1 MVNNAQDKLFVVIP
15 VLNGWGYTQRCLAA
29 LDQSRYRHIQVIIV
43 DHGSTDETKTAL
55 PRDYPAVT
63 HILADS
69 ALWWAGAVN
78 VGLRAALQ
86 AGARQIMLL
95 NNDCCV
101 APDTIDILMR
111 AARQR
116 PDAVIA
122 PVQRDQ
128 ASGEVMSLSPDSLLW
143 AGFAGRRGGVVISEE
158 MRKQQIIP
166 VKLIAGG
173 RGVVIPVSVIEK
185 VGMLDEVNLPHYYAD
200 HDFYFRCR
208 RAGVPLYVAV
218 EADVLVDN
226 SKTSMA
232 EKPGQL
238 SFPEFIASLR
248 DRRSHRNLAAVGALF
263 RKHYPLRHL
272 YFVGVWLHLMRYLIR
287 YSMARSRYLLSGGK
301 Q

>member
-1 MVNNAQDKLFVVIP
+1 
-15 VLNGWGYTQRCLAA
+15 
-29 LDQSRYRHIQVIIV
+29 
-43 DHGSTDETKTAL
+43 
-55 PRDYPAVT
+55 
-63 HILADS
+63 
-69 ALWWAGAVN
+69 
-78 VGLRAALQ
+78 
-86 AGARQIMLL
+86 
-95 NNDCCV
+95 
-101 APDTIDILMR
+101 
-111 AARQR
+111 
-116 PDAVIA
+116 
-122 PVQRDQ
+122 
-128 ASGEVMSLSPDSLLW
+128 
-143 AGFAGRRGGVVISEE
+143 VISEE

-173 RGVVIPVSVIEK
+173 RGVVIPVSVIEN

-238 SFPEFIASLR
+238 SLPEFIASLR

-263 RKHYPLRHL
+263 RKHYPLRRL
-272 YFVGVWLHLMRYLIR
+272 YFVGVWLHLVRYLIR
-287 YSMARSRYLLSGGK
+287 YAMARSRYLLSGGK